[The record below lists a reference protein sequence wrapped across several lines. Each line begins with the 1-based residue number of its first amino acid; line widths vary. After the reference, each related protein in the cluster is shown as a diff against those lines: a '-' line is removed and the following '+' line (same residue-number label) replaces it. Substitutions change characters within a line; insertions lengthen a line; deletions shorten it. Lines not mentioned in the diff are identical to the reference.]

1 MEVKKT
7 DGSFEEFIPEKI
19 EKSICDAFSSVNDKC
34 NEGLLRILTKNLFVY
49 DKIST
54 QEIRRQVEEN
64 LMSINKKAAKAYIQ
78 KYDDRKHLKKD
89 EDFIKQYINASNA
102 STGSKY
108 DSNANVGNK
117 NVVTLGQELH
127 KGKNIQQNR
136 YIMHNKIKAL
146 YSKKLADQYI
156 KDLESHVLYKHDES
170 GTPGYPYTYS
180 SKEVVEVL
188 YNGKNLLLPLDLL
201 YQIVDEKE
209 HLVDNENIVYQK
221 VPWHLYVKDNEGK
234 YTKITKLTKKKRHRP
249 LVRVK
254 TAFGED
260 LVVTDNHPMITD
272 INDIENTVEAKDSL
286 GCTQYRVG
294 DKLSF
299 KGNDKIDFK
308 DLLPSWVEIDES
320 FIKYQQATLKRYID
334 VNRKLGYVIGF
345 FVGDGNFNNTSKT
358 LVFTQ
363 GEKTVLEKLN
373 NLIYDIFGI
382 TGKIQHSKGYNKEKY
397 VLILSNLYVYELFRG
412 YFKIQDKA
420 QNKTLPY
427 NILEFNEEF
436 AKGCLEGL
444 IDSDGTIKDN
454 GSAISIRLASRACIL
469 QCTQLFRYFNYN
481 VGNTKQSLP
490 FGNNSSF
497 KTNYTIWGIS
507 ATKKVDS
514 VLLNESEK
522 VNKHLI
528 DAKTNNLKYKNSGYV
543 NITSVEEIE
552 EESAFYDLNDF
563 IYDITTE
570 THTFS
575 CNNILVHNCVAITMY
590 PFLIDGLTKLGG
602 QSTAPTDLKS
612 YCGEFINLVYSI
624 SSQFMGACLYKD
636 QVINFVE
643 NGVAKRYKIKDFVNK
658 YLSGNITKFENYQ
671 GEWEYAKLPE
681 NIKVLEDGKLVDVL
695 KVYRRKYNSDI
706 YKISTKDGH
715 VAYTSEDHV
724 FKQLI
729 QGRGLEIKAKQL
741 EVNDTVFMNKDYSSL
756 IDFTSNDFKK
766 GWLIG
771 MLCGDGCL
779 TKENVVEL
787 SVNYEQ
793 EYLGDIFNEYSK
805 EIYGYELSKNNGHNC
820 LNYTKMNK
828 DFKDSVMEDIIGNT
842 TYDKHIDLSNKSL
855 SYIAGWLDGM
865 FCSDGSYSETHGIT
879 ISLTNKELSDNIR
892 EAVTYFG
899 LPYKNLTVVK
909 PHGNKKESY
918 QQYVS
923 SRILK
928 YLKHVHEKCLKR
940 GRKNIQDASREVYYY
955 GYNAFQG
962 RHMSNKRM
970 LVSCSK
976 QDVKYNTDVIESIEV
991 FKNDDDYVYE
1001 IETSSHWYNCG
1012 GFITHNCATPEFL
1025 MYMDYFIR
1033 KDYGDDYLNK
1043 LDVKVDLSRKERTL
1057 EEVIENCFQQVVHS
1071 MNMPAGNRG
1080 YQSVFWNVG
1089 YFDKNYFDGV
1099 FGDFVFPDGT
1109 KPKWETLS
1117 WLQKKFMKWF
1127 NEERTKYILT
1137 FPVETMAMLTDGHD
1151 IVDKEYAD
1159 FTSEMWA
1166 EGHSFFCYLSDSPDS
1181 LSSCCFDKDQKV
1193 LWKSSTL
1200 GVKLTTLEELH
1211 NSKWGTDKKNLR
1223 IFHNG
1228 SWVRGKSIKL
1238 PNREMYK
1245 ITTLNNKV
1253 FLMTDNH
1260 INLTLEGEKETKEL
1274 TTNDYLMFNTQ
1285 KLSAVPENDE
1295 NLTYEQGFVVGAFLG
1310 DGSFGS
1316 VNKGVIYDINF
1327 SQNIEKYEETLK
1339 YINIANEQLGGES
1352 KCKLNEVYNNVYP
1365 LRISSRKLASFI
1377 MKWTLWE
1384 RGTYA
1389 YNKKLNLNCLLQS
1402 EEFRRGILDG
1412 WYNTDGGNTNRCYTT
1427 SKELAEDM
1435 EVLITSLGMQSI
1447 INVSDKTEEPVIIRG
1462 EEYNRNYPLYC
1473 VKWYAESNNRANK
1486 DKEKAWIKK
1495 NNSIFFKVKSIE
1507 KVDYT
1512 EDVYCI
1518 ECANE
1523 EEPYFTLPCGLI
1535 THNCRLRNSLKDSN
1549 LDDEHNHTTHQFS
1562 MGTASVATGSKSVM
1576 TINLNRVIQ
1585 DATRKYAKEVENIE
1599 ISDGAQFEVKKA
1611 VYKEKLYEYISNEI
1625 TSLTERVHKY
1635 QRAFNEILKDFY
1647 NSNMLDVYSA
1657 GFISLKKQYLTVGV
1671 NGLTDAA
1678 EFLGL
1683 EANLNEEYNYFVN
1696 VILETINKSNK
1707 KDRTKECM
1715 YNTEF
1720 VPGENLSNKNYNWDK
1735 KDGYY
1740 VSPKH
1745 VMYSSYFFNPEDSS
1759 LSVLDKMKL
1768 HGENFVKY
1776 LDGGQAAHLNLNEH
1790 LSFNQYRELLKV
1802 ASQNGCSYFTF
1813 NVKNSVCNDC
1823 GHISKDTLDTCPKC
1837 GSHNIDYLTRIIGYL
1852 SRVSSFAEARQ
1863 VEEKMRY
1870 YS

>member
-507 ATKKVDS
+507 ATKKPDS

-528 DAKTNNLKYKNSGYV
+528 DAKSNNLKYKNSGYV

-624 SSQFMGACLYKD
+624 SSQFMGA
-636 QVINFVE
+636 V
-643 NGVAKRYKIKDFVNK
+643 
-658 YLSGNITKFENYQ
+658 
-671 GEWEYAKLPE
+671 
-681 NIKVLEDGKLVDVL
+681 
-695 KVYRRKYNSDI
+695 
-706 YKISTKDGH
+706 
-715 VAYTSEDHV
+715 
-724 FKQLI
+724 
-729 QGRGLEIKAKQL
+729 
-741 EVNDTVFMNKDYSSL
+741 
-756 IDFTSNDFKK
+756 
-766 GWLIG
+766 
-771 MLCGDGCL
+771 
-779 TKENVVEL
+779 
-787 SVNYEQ
+787 
-793 EYLGDIFNEYSK
+793 
-805 EIYGYELSKNNGHNC
+805 
-820 LNYTKMNK
+820 
-828 DFKDSVMEDIIGNT
+828 
-842 TYDKHIDLSNKSL
+842 
-855 SYIAGWLDGM
+855 
-865 FCSDGSYSETHGIT
+865 
-879 ISLTNKELSDNIR
+879 
-892 EAVTYFG
+892 
-899 LPYKNLTVVK
+899 
-909 PHGNKKESY
+909 
-918 QQYVS
+918 
-923 SRILK
+923 
-928 YLKHVHEKCLKR
+928 
-940 GRKNIQDASREVYYY
+940 
-955 GYNAFQG
+955 
-962 RHMSNKRM
+962 
-970 LVSCSK
+970 
-976 QDVKYNTDVIESIEV
+976 
-991 FKNDDDYVYE
+991 
-1001 IETSSHWYNCG
+1001 
-1012 GFITHNCATPEFL
+1012 ATPEYL

-1033 KDYGDDYLNK
+1033 KDYGDDYLDK

-1211 NSKWGTDKKNLR
+1211 NSKWGADKKNLR

-1295 NLTYEQGFVVGAFLG
+1295 NLTYEQGFVVGTFLG
-1310 DGSFGS
+1310 DG
-1316 VNKGVIYDINF
+1316 
-1327 SQNIEKYEETLK
+1327 
-1339 YINIANEQLGGES
+1339 
-1352 KCKLNEVYNNVYP
+1352 EVYNNVYP

-1447 INVSDKTEEPVIIRG
+1447 INVSDKTEESVIIRG

-1486 DKEKAWIKK
+1486 GKEKAWVKK

-1535 THNCRLRNSLKDSN
+1535 THNCRLRNSLKDGN
-1549 LDDEHNHTTHQFS
+1549 LDEEHNHTTHQFS

-1585 DATRKYAKEVENIE
+1585 DATRKYAKEVENVE

>member
-34 NEGLLRILTKNLFVY
+34 NEGLLKILSKNLFVY

-136 YIMHNKIKAL
+136 YIMHNKIKTL

-188 YNGKNLLLPLDLL
+188 YNGKNLLLPFDLL

-209 HLVDNENIVYQK
+209 HLVDDENIVYQK

-234 YTKITKLTKKKRHRP
+234 YTKVTKLTKKKRHRP

-272 INDIENTVEAKDSL
+272 INNIENTVEAKDSL

-334 VNRKLGYVIGF
+334 VNRKLGYIIGF

-363 GEKTVLEKLN
+363 GEKTILEKLN
-373 NLIYDIFGI
+373 NFIYDIFGI

-481 VGNTKQSLP
+481 IGNTKQSLP

-522 VNKHLI
+522 VNRRLI
-528 DAKTNNLKYKNSGYV
+528 DAKSNNLKYKDSGYV

-575 CNNILVHNCVAITMY
+575 CNNILVHNCVAVTMY

-624 SSQFMGACLYKD
+624 SSQFMGA
-636 QVINFVE
+636 V
-643 NGVAKRYKIKDFVNK
+643 
-658 YLSGNITKFENYQ
+658 
-671 GEWEYAKLPE
+671 
-681 NIKVLEDGKLVDVL
+681 
-695 KVYRRKYNSDI
+695 
-706 YKISTKDGH
+706 
-715 VAYTSEDHV
+715 
-724 FKQLI
+724 
-729 QGRGLEIKAKQL
+729 
-741 EVNDTVFMNKDYSSL
+741 
-756 IDFTSNDFKK
+756 
-766 GWLIG
+766 
-771 MLCGDGCL
+771 
-779 TKENVVEL
+779 
-787 SVNYEQ
+787 
-793 EYLGDIFNEYSK
+793 
-805 EIYGYELSKNNGHNC
+805 
-820 LNYTKMNK
+820 
-828 DFKDSVMEDIIGNT
+828 
-842 TYDKHIDLSNKSL
+842 
-855 SYIAGWLDGM
+855 
-865 FCSDGSYSETHGIT
+865 
-879 ISLTNKELSDNIR
+879 
-892 EAVTYFG
+892 
-899 LPYKNLTVVK
+899 
-909 PHGNKKESY
+909 
-918 QQYVS
+918 
-923 SRILK
+923 
-928 YLKHVHEKCLKR
+928 
-940 GRKNIQDASREVYYY
+940 
-955 GYNAFQG
+955 
-962 RHMSNKRM
+962 
-970 LVSCSK
+970 
-976 QDVKYNTDVIESIEV
+976 
-991 FKNDDDYVYE
+991 
-1001 IETSSHWYNCG
+1001 
-1012 GFITHNCATPEFL
+1012 ATPEFL

-1033 KDYGDDYLNK
+1033 KDYGDDYLSK
-1043 LDVKVDLSRKERTL
+1043 LDLKVDLSRKERTL

-1193 LWKSSTL
+1193 LWKSTTL

-1211 NSKWGTDKKNLR
+1211 NSKWATDKKNLR

-1274 TTNDYLMFNTQ
+1274 STNDYLMFNTQ

-1295 NLTYEQGFVVGAFLG
+1295 KLTYEQGFVVGAFLG

-1365 LRISSRKLASFI
+1365 LRISSKKLASFI

-1402 EEFRRGILDG
+1402 EEFRKGILDG

-1473 VKWYAESNNRANK
+1473 VKWYAETNNRTNK

-1495 NNSIFFKVKSIE
+1495 NNSIFFKVKTIE

-1585 DATRKYAKEVENIE
+1585 DATRKYAKEVENVE
-1599 ISDGAQFEVKKA
+1599 ISDGTQFEVKKA

-1823 GHISKDTLDTCPKC
+1823 GYISKDTLDTCPKC